1 MRILMLTP
9 YLPYPL
15 LSGGQI
21 RTYNL
26 LKKLAKTHDVTL
38 FALIKEESERQY
50 IPELEKYCRKVQV
63 FKRSQKPFTLRNI
76 LKTGFSSY
84 PFLVI
89 RNFTPETKKAV
100 SKELAQTH
108 YDLIHAETFYMMPN

>member
-26 LKKLAKTHDVTL
+26 LKKLAKSHDVTL

-50 IPELEKYCRKVQV
+50 IPELEKYCRKVEV
-63 FKRSQKPFTLRNI
+63 FKRQP
-76 LKTGFSSY
+76 
-84 PFLVI
+84 
-89 RNFTPETKKAV
+89 
-100 SKELAQTH
+100 
-108 YDLIHAETFYMMPN
+108 IHASQHSQDWVFFLSIFIRQLKPKSGC